1 MQEEMM
7 QKEAKYRVLNR
18 DVIKYIAMAAM
29 LLNHIANVFLT
40 HGTLLA
46 EVFLDIGYFTAITMC
61 YFMVE
66 GYQYTRSKK
75 KYGIRLLLFAII
87 SQIPFSMAFEFGALN
102 MIYTLFLCFLILVVR
117 EKVTNKVAQTILVIL
132 LFLLTGMGDWPFFA
146 PMFII
151 MFDAWKGDSKKI
163 WRAYGIAAI
172 VFGAM
177 NLMQGL
183 MMYEVPKAIL
193 CALGS
198 MMGVSASGLVIQFL
212 YKGKRAEH
220 GRNISKWFFYIFYPA
235 HLLILALIK
244 MWM

>member
-1 MQEEMM
+1 MQEEVM
-7 QKEAKYRVLNR
+7 QNEAKYRVLNR
-18 DVIKYIAMAAM
+18 DIIKYVAMAAM
-29 LLNHIANVFLT
+29 LLNHIANIFLIP
-40 HGTLLA
+40 GTLLC

-75 KYGIRLLLFAII
+75 NYGIRLFLFAVV
-87 SQIPFSMAFEFGALN
+87 SQMPFSMAFHFGNMN
-102 MIYTLFLCFLILVVR
+102 MIFTLFLCFLILVVR
-117 EKVTNKVAQTILVIL
+117 EKVTNKALQTVLVIFLVL
-132 LFLLTGMGDWPFFA
+132 LSGMGDWPFFA
-146 PMFII
+146 PMFVI
-151 MFDAWKGDSKKI
+151 MFDAWKGDRKKI
-163 WRAYGIAAI
+163 WRTYIIGA
-172 VFGAM
+172 VLFGAM

-183 MMYEVPKAIL
+183 LMYEAPKAVL

-198 MMGVSASGLVIQFL
+198 MLGIFASGVVIQFL
-212 YKGKRAEH
+212 YNGKRAEH